1 MWIIDGNVNEVGD
14 AGKGPG
20 KSSLFSLTSY
30 DLEIGL
36 SGAKVIWRVERDTCV
51 ASGASLTS
59 LENPT
64 ECISLTPGRTHN
76 RSRSP
81 R

>member
-14 AGKGPG
+14 VGKGPG
-20 KSSLFSLTSY
+20 KSSLFSLTAY

-36 SGAKVIWRVERDTCV
+36 SGAEVIWWVKHNTSV
-51 ASGASLTS
+51 VSGALVTAR
-59 LENPT
+59 ENPQ
-64 ECISLTPGRTHN
+64 EGIVFMPGRTDN